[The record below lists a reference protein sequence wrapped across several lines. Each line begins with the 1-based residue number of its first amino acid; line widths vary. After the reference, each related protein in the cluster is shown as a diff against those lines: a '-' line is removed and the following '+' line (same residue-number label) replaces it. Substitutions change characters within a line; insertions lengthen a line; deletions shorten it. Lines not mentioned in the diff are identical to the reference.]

1 MTIDKII
8 KDGTL
13 QYIITEV
20 AKISTLSLSQID
32 KYEYLTCQ
40 ERLAPD

>member
-1 MTIDKII
+1 MTIGEII

-20 AKISTLSLSQID
+20 AKISAVSSNQMD
-32 KYEYLTCQ
+32 KYQYFTC
-40 ERLAPD
+40 